1 MTNTIFWLAPL
12 GSASALFFAWFF
24 YRSMKKESEGTE
36 HMARIASYV
45 RKGAM
50 AYLKQQYKVVSM
62 IFACLVVPE
71 QRAFLE
77 TTAPAGTMIVAQD

>member
-1 MTNTIFWLAPL
+1 
-12 GSASALFFAWFF
+12 
-24 YRSMKKESEGTE
+24 
-36 HMARIASYV
+36 MARIASYV

-50 AYLKQQYKVVSM
+50 AYIKQQYKVVSM

-77 TTAPAGTMIVAQD
+77 TARPAGTMIVAQD